1 MGGFISMGIN
11 MSPDEERATSVTPE
25 TYFTFCGLMI
35 GGSIFA
41 FFFVIK
47 PSRVIKSD
55 GTAVQFE
62 QTDASEGLLELKE
75 VAKLFSNRYM
85 LLLTPLIIQVSL
97 CFIWAHGMTLPLV
110 ADSTMCLY

>member
-11 MSPDEERATSVTPE
+11 LSPDEERATSVTPE

-35 GGSIFA
+35 AGSIFA

-55 GTAVQFE
+55 GSAVQFE
-62 QTDASEGLLELKE
+62 QTDAAEGFGEL
-75 VAKLFSNRYM
+75 VQVTKLFSNKYM
-85 LLLTPLIIQVSL
+85 LLLTPLIIQV
-97 CFIWAHGMTLPLV
+97 CTGMLIK
-110 ADSTMCLY
+110 